1 MTERIPPQNAHAE
14 QCVIGAMML
23 EREAVSKVIELL
35 NPESFYKDVHRHIFT
50 AITQL
55 FSKGEPIDLVTV
67 SGQLDKNKTLE
78 LVGGRVYVTELAN
91 AVPTA
96 ANVEYYATIVNEKA
110 ILRSLIHV
118 GTDMVS
124 NAFNEDQEIDQILES
139 SERSIFE
146 VTQKKIKRSFVPVKD
161 ILDDVMENLEK
172 IYEREDAMLGVP
184 SGFIDL
190 DFMTGGF
197 QSSDL
202 IILAAR
208 PSMGKTALALNI
220 AQNIAI
226 KTKLPVA
233 IFSLE
238 MSKESLVQRL
248 LCSEAEIDSARL
260 KQKNLHDHEWKKLAR
275 ALGRLSESPIYIDD
289 SGMLNTVEFRAKA
302 RRMKVEHGI
311 GMIVIDFL
319 QLMSGTNRR
328 QSENRT
334 QEVSDI
340 VRTIK
345 SVARELQM
353 PILCLSQLS
362 RSVEQRQSQ
371 IPRLS
376 DLRESGEIEQVADLV
391 MFIHR
396 EDYYDRSIDG
406 NVAKIIIAKQRN
418 GPTGDVDLT
427 FRKEITKFLN
437 NEKKVIPELQP
448 M

>member
-1 MTERIPPQNAHAE
+1 
-14 QCVIGAMML
+14 
-23 EREAVSKVIELL
+23 
-35 NPESFYKDVHRHIFT
+35 
-50 AITQL
+50 
-55 FSKGEPIDLVTV
+55 
-67 SGQLDKNKTLE
+67 
-78 LVGGRVYVTELAN
+78 
-91 AVPTA
+91 
-96 ANVEYYATIVNEKA
+96 
-110 ILRSLIHV
+110 
-118 GTDMVS
+118 
-124 NAFNEDQEIDQILES
+124 
-139 SERSIFE
+139 
-146 VTQKKIKRSFVPVKD
+146 
-161 ILDDVMENLEK
+161 
-172 IYEREDAMLGVP
+172 
-184 SGFIDL
+184 
-190 DFMTGGF
+190 
-197 QSSDL
+197 
-202 IILAAR
+202 
-208 PSMGKTALALNI
+208 
-220 AQNIAI
+220 
-226 KTKLPVA
+226 
-233 IFSLE
+233 
-238 MSKESLVQRL
+238 
-248 LCSEAEIDSARL
+248 
-260 KQKNLHDHEWKKLAR
+260 LAR

-302 RRMKVEHGI
+302 RRMKVEYGI